1 MNRPNWRQVYA
12 LVVFTVTLITAI
24 PVYAEGTPL
33 FYRGA
38 FDDKVGESPNGARVN
53 EDYIKWAQHPDYGA
67 GPVVHKPR
75 EGVWSIS
82 GYSISNYTF
91 VEGDTGL
98 IVFDTGNNIGMGQAV
113 LKIIREHTDK
123 PVSAIIYS
131 HHHYTGGAGV
141 FAGASASGEVP
152 VYGHPDVDRN
162 LVSSAAVLGPMQAR
176 RTGIQLGAYL
186 PHNGPDAVF
195 GPPNPVFTDPEL
207 SATAHLSVTH
217 PMADGEQAVIDGQRV
232 IFYHAVSDTRDSVI
246 VHFPD
251 IDLALHN
258 TAVAPLAFSL
268 YTLRGDFYRAPGD
281 MIASIDKLRE
291 IDAEVVIGASGGPL
305 VGDEAER
312 ISTLHRDAYAFVYN
326 QSIRGINKGLTA
338 DQLVETVRLPRH
350 LTEDPWIFPAYVD
363 WEYNVRG
370 QYRGIIG
377 WFGEDTADLHP
388 PTPNELG
395 AVIVEMAGGA
405 DKIIA
410 RAQRAFDE
418 KAYNLAAKLM
428 SQVLAAEPGNFK
440 AKQLKANALR
450 HMAQT
455 TRSGIQTRNFMLT
468 EALHLEGKLDWYGA
482 PQVSFYGEPSP
493 ENILSTPPGTYLK
506 ILETNIDPKLSADVE
521 RVAKVTFSDL
531 NRSWSLHVR
540 RGVAEVSAVVPDEV
554 DVTISLPRLTWAAI
568 VIHQK
573 TLAQAVQTG
582 EATISGDREAMREML
597 DSFGV
602 VSTTWPEKEDMH

>member
-1 MNRPNWRQVYA
+1 MDRSNWRRVCA
-12 LVVFTVTLITAI
+12 PVFFAVTLISAI
-24 PVYAEGTPL
+24 PVGAQDTPL

-38 FDDKVGESPNGARVN
+38 FDHKVGEAPNGARVN
-53 EDYIKWAQHPDYGA
+53 KDYIKWVQHPDYGA
-67 GPVVHKPR
+67 GPVVHNPR

-82 GYSISNYTF
+82 GYSVSNYTF

-98 IVFDTGNNIGMGQAV
+98 IVFDTGNNIGMGRVA

-141 FAGASASGEVP
+141 FARASKPGEVP

-162 LVSSAAVLGPMQAR
+162 LVSSAAALGPMQAR
-176 RTGIQLGAYL
+176 RTAIQFGVYL
-186 PHNGPDAVF
+186 PDTGPDAVF
-195 GPPNPVFTDPEL
+195 GPPQPVFTDPEL
-207 SATAHLSVTH
+207 SATAHLPVTH
-217 PMADGEQAVIDGQRV
+217 PVADGEQTVIDGQRAV
-232 IFYHAVSDTRDSVI
+232 FYHAVSDTRDSVA

-251 IDLALHN
+251 LDLALHN

-268 YTLRGDFYRAPGD
+268 YTLRGDFYRDPSD

-305 VGDEAER
+305 VGKEAER
-312 ISTLHRDAYAFVYN
+312 ILTLHRDAYAFIYN
-326 QSIRGINKGLTA
+326 QSIRGINKGMTA
-338 DQLVETVRLPRH
+338 DQLAETVRLPAH

-388 PTPNELG
+388 PTPAEMG
-395 AVIVEMAGGA
+395 SVIVEMAGGA
-405 DKIIA
+405 DKVIERA
-410 RAQRAFDE
+410 RRAFDE
-418 KAYNLAAKLM
+418 KAYNLAASLM
-428 SQVLAAEPGNFK
+428 SEVLAAEPENS
-440 AKQLKANALR
+440 AARQLKADALR
-450 HMAQT
+450 QMAQA

-468 EALHLEGKLDWYGA
+468 EALHLEGKVDWYDT
-482 PQVSFYGEPSP
+482 PPESFFGNPSP

-506 ILETNIDPKLSADVE
+506 ILETYIDPALSADVA

-540 RGVAEVSAVVPDEV
+540 RGVAEVSSVVPDEV
-554 DVTISLPRLTWAAI
+554 DVEVSLVRLTWAEI

-573 TLAQAVQTG
+573 TLAQAVQAG
-582 EATISGDREAMREML
+582 EATITGDRDALREVL
-597 DSFGV
+597 ASFGA
-602 VSTTWPEKEDMH
+602 VSTVLLEPEGTH